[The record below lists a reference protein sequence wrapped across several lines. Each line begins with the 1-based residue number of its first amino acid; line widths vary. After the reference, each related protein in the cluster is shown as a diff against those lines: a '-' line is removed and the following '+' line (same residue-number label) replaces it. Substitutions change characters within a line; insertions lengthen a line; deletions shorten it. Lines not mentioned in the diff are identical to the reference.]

1 MISATPSM
9 RKRMPKT
16 RGTARVAAAGE
27 LNSRMPD
34 EQVEDA
40 EDKRSDATSGKAADD
55 SEDAHDDAEH
65 AEIEDEC
72 GRQEDRGKQRMVEH
86 EYTGD
91 DTEDA
96 DERRPDP
103 RD

>member
-1 MISATPSM
+1 
-9 RKRMPKT
+9 MPKT

-65 AEIEDEC
+65 TEIKHER
-72 GRQEDRGKQRMVEH
+72 GRKDDGGEQRMIEH
-86 EYTGD
+86 ENTGD
-91 DTEDA
+91 DA
-96 DERRPDP
+96 DKADQQRPDP
-103 RD
+103 RH